1 MSDADD
7 EREDRVYILDYL
19 PGGHAEDRVSDEPI
33 AQGVGVD
40 HFTLLELVPGDDA
53 DIKIGDTVYVGE
65 EDERDAVERVKSRID
80 YGGLTQ
86 GATKE
91 LPYGIEGIIE
101 ENEDRFVTFFNEAGS
116 VTIRMHQLDLL
127 PGVGEKIRNS
137 ILDERK
143 YEPFESLED
152 IEERISGFHDP
163 AGVLKDRIL
172 DEIKDA
178 DVKYKIFA
186 RD

>member
-1 MSDADD
+1 MASDA
-7 EREDRVYILDYL
+7 EREERVYILDYL
-19 PGGHAEDRVSDEPI
+19 PGGHAEDRVSDDPI

-40 HFTLLELVPGDDA
+40 HFTLLELVPEEAA
-53 DIKIGDTVYVGE
+53 DITIGEIVDVG
-65 EDERDAVERVKSRID
+65 DGNDGIERVKSRVGHGD
-80 YGGLTQ
+80 LTGG
-86 GATKE
+86 ASNE
-91 LPYGIEGIIE
+91 LEYAVEAIIE
-101 ENEDRFVTFFNEAGS
+101 EDEERFVEFFNEAGS

-143 YEPFESLED
+143 YDPFESLDD

-163 AGVLKDRIL
+163 AGVLAERIL
-172 DEIKDA
+172 DEIHDR
-178 DVKYKIFA
+178 DVKYKIFV